1 MKMQNSSND
10 YFDSICTKDDT
21 CVMCLDLMEGPLCGI
36 PGKLSGCENYE
47 NNKRD
52 SFIKLE
58 INRRLGEDTE
68 LFD

>member
-1 MKMQNSSND
+1 
-10 YFDSICTKDDT
+10 
-21 CVMCLDLMEGPLCGI
+21 MCLDLMEGPLCGI